1 MKAALKMKERKLFYF
16 QNGNKIEGANP
27 NLYGD
32 CSELRGD
39 CTELYGDCSGLR
51 GNCTELYG
59 DCSGLRGNCTELYGD
74 CTELTGDLD
83 DCKITITEREQGI
96 LINDL
101 VEKL

>member
-27 NLYGD
+27 NLYG
-32 CSELRGD
+32 G
-39 CTELYGDCSGLR
+39 
-51 GNCTELYG
+51 
-59 DCSGLRGNCTELYGD
+59 CTELYGD
-74 CTELTGDLD
+74 CTELRGDLD

>member
-1 MKAALKMKERKLFYF
+1 MKAALKMKKRKLFYF

-32 CSELRGD
+32 C
-39 CTELYGDCSGLR
+39 TELR
-51 GNCTELYG
+51 GNCTELRGDCTGLTG

-74 CTELTGDLD
+74 CTELRGDLD